1 MGVNVGAA
9 RDALNRFADR
19 TTILKDGFIFG
30 QIAQSDLMAEWD
42 IIEEFHFS
50 GLFTFKRHCAN
61 SAALFQI
68 HNGDSDVVL
77 GFVQQNSMLHNS
89 NESKLSTIRADWLIV
104 SAAGCNL
111 F

>member
-1 MGVNVGAA
+1 MGVNVGAT
-9 RDALNRFADR
+9 RDALNHFADR
-19 TTILKDGFIFG
+19 SAILKNGFIFG
-30 QIAQSDLMAEWD
+30 QIAQSDLMAERD

-61 SAALFQI
+61 SGAFFQI
-68 HNGDSDVVL
+68 HDGDSDIVL

-89 NESKLSTIRADWLIV
+89 NESKLSTIRVDWLIV